1 MTEIIDHTNV
11 VLFWVFLYILL
22 WQAYYLF
29 FNKGIPNITT
39 APAIR
44 RAIIA
49 KINNLNIENPV
60 IYDLGCGNGKFSRE
74 IAKNI
79 PNSHIFGVEID
90 QIAYFKAIFIQ
101 KFNYLTNISYI
112 NDDFY
117 NIKLSNADIVF
128 FFLVGRDM
136 SFIREKLE
144 QDLKPGAIV
153 ITNKFQMG
161 GAWRSVEDC
170 TVKTLAPAQKTF
182 YIYANQNKHKQ
193 E

>member
-1 MTEIIDHTNV
+1 MTDIIYHINN
-11 VLFWVFLYILL
+11 VLFWIFLYVLL

-44 RAIIA
+44 KAIIK
-49 KINNLNIENPV
+49 KIKDLGLKNPI
-60 IYDLGCGNGKFSRE
+60 IYDLGCGNGRFTRE

-79 PNSHIFGVEID
+79 PNSHVIGVEID
-90 QIAYFKAIFIQ
+90 KIAYYKALFVQ
-101 KFNYLTNISYI
+101 KWGDYPNISYI
-112 NDDFY
+112 KDDFY
-117 NIKLSNADIVF
+117 NIDLSNADIVF

-144 QDLKPGAIV
+144 KDLKAGAIV

-161 GAWRSVEDC
+161 GAWEPLGEYC
-170 TVKTLAPAQKTF
+170 VKTLAPAQKTF
-182 YIYANQNKHKQ
+182 YIYSNQKRT
-193 E
+193 